1 MASDITRWLE
11 GLVIRLRRWATLLW
25 REIRMPARPVLRA
38 VNLWL
43 DADGLRMSAAMSF
56 YGILS
61 LAPLVALLVSVLGR
75 WLDMERLE
83 ANLMGRIS
91 AGLGQQ
97 AADVVQQSL
106 GNAFTSDGTAASLL
120 TFLVFASGAL
130 GVFAEL
136 LFAFERL
143 WRFGR
148 PDMPA
153 LPWWNSVLL
162 HLRSTLY
169 ILVMGV
175 LLVVSLVASTVMTLL
190 VGRVEAFV
198 ALGPMLPL
206 LNELVAFVAC
216 TLLFIGLMRMSTGP
230 KPALRHMAW
239 GAVVGA
245 VLFSLV
251 RHALTRYL
259 TSAPIVNAYGAAG
272 SMVAVLMWFYITSA
286 ILLFAAAWARALAD
300 ESRLR
305 RAEREL
311 AEQATAKARALL
323 PSPQPSPRGR
333 GRNTVISLQTRV
345 RRRSRRGSTCC
356 PLQSPGAPGW
366 PSGPS
371 AARGCRTSWRG
382 LPAGRAGAGPG
393 RR

>member
-1 MASDITRWLE
+1 MAIELP
-11 GLVIRLRRWATLLW
+11 RWAEGVRIRTQRQASLVW
-25 REIRMPARPVLRA
+25 RQVRAPARPVLRA
-38 VNLWL
+38 ITLWL

-83 ANLMGRIS
+83 ANLMARVSVGM
-91 AGLGQQ
+91 GQQ
-97 AADVVQQSL
+97 AADVVQQAL
-106 GNAFTSDGTAASLL
+106 GNAFSSDGTAASFVA
-120 TFLVFASGAL
+120 FLIFASGAL
-130 GVFAEL
+130 GIFAEL
-136 LFAFERL
+136 LSAFERL

-148 PDMPA
+148 PNMPS

-162 HLRSTLY
+162 HLRSLLY

-175 LLVVSLVASTVMTLL
+175 LLVVSLVASTVMTVLT
-190 VGRVEAFV
+190 GRIEAFV
-198 ALGPMLPL
+198 ALGPVLPL
-206 LNELVAFVAC
+206 INELVAFVAC

-230 KPALRHMAW
+230 KPALRHVIW

-251 RHALTRYL
+251 RHALARYL
-259 TSAPIVNAYGAAG
+259 TLAPIVNAYGAAG
-272 SMVAVLMWFYITSA
+272 SMVAVLMWFYFTSA

-311 AEQATAKARALL
+311 AGPAAT
-323 PSPQPSPRGR
+323 
-333 GRNTVISLQTRV
+333 
-345 RRRSRRGSTCC
+345 
-356 PLQSPGAPGW
+356 
-366 PSGPS
+366 
-371 AARGCRTSWRG
+371 
-382 LPAGRAGAGPG
+382 
-393 RR
+393 

>member
-1 MASDITRWLE
+1 MAIELPRWLD
-11 GLVIRLRRWATLLW
+11 GARIRTQRRATLLW
-25 REIRMPARPVLRA
+25 RQVRAPARPVLRA

-61 LAPLVALLVSVLGR
+61 LAPLVALIVSVLGR

-106 GNAFTSDGTAASLL
+106 GNAFTSDGTATSLL

-143 WRFGR
+143 WRFDR
-148 PDMPA
+148 PNMPS
-153 LPWWNSVLL
+153 LPWWNSVKL
-162 HLRSTLY
+162 HLRSLLY
-169 ILVMGV
+169 IVVMGA
-175 LLVVSLVASTVMTLL
+175 LLVVSLVASTVMTVM

-198 ALGPMLPL
+198 ALGPVLPWL
-206 LNELVAFVAC
+206 SELVAFVAC

-230 KPALRHMAW
+230 KPALRHLAW

-251 RHALTRYL
+251 RHALASYL
-259 TSAPIVNAYGAAG
+259 T
-272 SMVAVLMWFYITSA
+272 
-286 ILLFAAAWARALAD
+286 
-300 ESRLR
+300 
-305 RAEREL
+305 
-311 AEQATAKARALL
+311 
-323 PSPQPSPRGR
+323 
-333 GRNTVISLQTRV
+333 
-345 RRRSRRGSTCC
+345 
-356 PLQSPGAPGW
+356 
-366 PSGPS
+366 
-371 AARGCRTSWRG
+371 
-382 LPAGRAGAGPG
+382 
-393 RR
+393 

>member
-259 TSAPIVNAYGAAG
+259 TAAPIVNAYGAAG

-311 AEQATAKARALL
+311 ADISTA
-323 PSPQPSPRGR
+323 
-333 GRNTVISLQTRV
+333 
-345 RRRSRRGSTCC
+345 
-356 PLQSPGAPGW
+356 
-366 PSGPS
+366 
-371 AARGCRTSWRG
+371 
-382 LPAGRAGAGPG
+382 
-393 RR
+393 

>member
-1 MASDITRWLE
+1 MHPTPQMPGFFMAIEMPRWLE
-11 GLVIRLRRWATLLW
+11 SMVIRARRQATLLW
-25 REIRMPARPVLRA
+25 RQIRAPARPVLRA

-61 LAPLVALLVSVLGR
+61 LAPLVALVVSVLGR
-75 WLDMERLE
+75 WLDMETLE
-83 ANLMGRIS
+83 ANLMARIS

-106 GNAFTSDGTAASLL
+106 ANAFTSDGTATSLV

-148 PDMPA
+148 PNMPV

-162 HLRSTLY
+162 HLRSLLY
-169 ILVMGV
+169 IVVMGA
-175 LLVVSLVASTVMTLL
+175 LLLVSLVASTVMT
-190 VGRVEAFV
+190 VMAGRVEAFV
-198 ALGPMLPL
+198 AVGPMLPWL
-206 LNELVAFVAC
+206 SELVAFIAC

-230 KPALRHMAW
+230 KPALRHIAW

-251 RHALTRYL
+251 RHALASYL

-272 SMVAVLMWFYITSA
+272 SMVAVLMWFYISSA
-286 ILLFAAAWARALAD
+286 ILLFAAAWARALDD
-300 ESRLR
+300 EGRLLE
-305 RAEREL
+305 AEM
-311 AEQATAKARALL
+311 AQSGTSTA
-323 PSPQPSPRGR
+323 
-333 GRNTVISLQTRV
+333 
-345 RRRSRRGSTCC
+345 
-356 PLQSPGAPGW
+356 
-366 PSGPS
+366 
-371 AARGCRTSWRG
+371 
-382 LPAGRAGAGPG
+382 
-393 RR
+393 